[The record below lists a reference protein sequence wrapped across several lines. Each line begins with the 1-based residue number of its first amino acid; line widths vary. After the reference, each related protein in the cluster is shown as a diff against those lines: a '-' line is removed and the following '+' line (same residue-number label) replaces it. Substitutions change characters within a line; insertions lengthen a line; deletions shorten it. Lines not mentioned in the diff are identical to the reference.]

1 MLLIKVDFREKDLIA
16 LLQLKIMNDANENDT
31 NCTNKHNIKLKVD
44 NLKIGDVAF
53 IEIDKNENEI
63 SNELLLFERKSLND
77 LASSIKDGR
86 YAEQSF
92 RLDGYEA
99 VPNHNIVYLIEGDI
113 SKYRESQF
121 HRINKNTLLS
131 SMFSILYYK
140 GFSVVRTMNVLETCE
155 LISSWADK
163 LEREMGGKSSKIG
176 NGRGSTKIPYYK
188 SDAYSSPCT
197 ACTASSTVA
206 RSDTFVES
214 ENNSIIAEKENTQ
227 FHIELNELQ
236 IQKCN
241 EHGSN
246 DNNTALQHY
255 DYCNVLKVKKE
266 KNANVTPENI
276 GVIMLSTIPGISSK
290 TAIVIMNEF
299 KTIAQLIKSFELNP
313 HCLNNIC
320 IESGG
325 GKSRKITS
333 TCIENIRK
341 YLMNM

>member
-16 LLQLKIMNDANENDT
+16 LLQLKLMNDND
-31 NCTNKHNIKLKVD
+31 NNHSIKLKVD

-63 SNELLLFERKSLND
+63 GDELLLLERKSLND

-92 RLDGYEA
+92 RLDGYEP

-113 SKYRESQF
+113 SKYRESQYT
-121 HRINKNTLLS
+121 RINRKTLLS

-140 GFSVVRTMNVLETCE
+140 GFSVVRTMNVVETSE
-155 LISSWADK
+155 LIWSWGDK
-163 LEREMGGKSSKIG
+163 LEREMDEKKAKSGAK
-176 NGRGSTKIPYYK
+176 KAYYK
-188 SDAYSSPCT
+188 SYNAAAP
-197 ACTASSTVA
+197 VA
-206 RSDTFVES
+206 PVAPVAGF
-214 ENNSIIAEKENTQ
+214 NIAENKDNTQ
-227 FHIELNELQ
+227 FHIELELETPEGDERSDKNVVQ
-236 IQKCN
+236 
-241 EHGSN
+241 S
-246 DNNTALQHY
+246 Y
-255 DYCNVLKVKKE
+255 DYCSVIKVKKE

-276 GVIMLSTIPGISSK
+276 GVIMLCTIPGISSK

-299 KTIAQLIKSFELNP
+299 KTIGQLIKSFELNP
-313 HCLNNIC
+313 HCLNKIC
-320 IESGG
+320 IETN

-341 YLMNM
+341 YLLKM